1 MASARQAVRADTPV
15 GLATAPAAP
24 LDLSAKGGKSPAGP
38 ADKDPLLAENVPA
51 APLAGPGGLGLNVND
66 INGTFATGGSTSWNA
81 DEGKLLSLIHI

>member
-51 APLAGPGGLGLNVND
+51 APLAAPSPCSRVR
-66 INGTFATGGSTSWNA
+66 ATTAATRSAAHACSRKRA
-81 DEGKLLSLIHI
+81 LP